1 MFKGAA
7 LKVAMAGRDGG
18 GAEPVCLPHGEVIPD
33 YCMQVQLD
41 SSLNSDGIAVGKN
54 DFPSLLGFDTQPFP
68 FVGTFT
74 LTWIRIEVSEGF
86 VYCKRNVDFFFAV

>member
-7 LKVAMAGRDGG
+7 LKVTMAGRDGG

-41 SSLNSDGIAVGKN
+41 SSLNSDGIVVGKN

-68 FVGTFT
+68 FVGTFN
-74 LTWIRIEVSEGF
+74 SDMDQ
-86 VYCKRNVDFFFAV
+86 N